1 MTLHST
7 LILLNE
13 QLSETK
19 QLAADAHIWANL
31 DWNSIKLPEEANSF
45 SKHHKDLVVQIA
57 FFQSFLEWEQFLE
70 ESFILYLLGHR
81 PPKGAPPKCFAKP
94 PDRATAE
101 KMVAEG
107 RRFAD
112 WTVASSVIERASRFF
127 DDGKPY
133 SDILKLKQTSLE
145 EIKTIR
151 NALAH
156 SSQNSKMKFRQLV
169 LRELGSPPGNMTVG
183 GFLDKT
189 IPPTSSKAK
198 GYKYPVSYFEFYVD
212 TFLWLAKEIIPV

>member
-1 MTLHST
+1 MTLHSA
-7 LILLNE
+7 LKLLNE
-13 QLSETK
+13 HLTETK

-31 DWNSIKLPEEANSF
+31 DWNSIKLPSEAKPF
-45 SKHHKDLVVQIA
+45 SKQHKDLVVQIA

-70 ESFILYLLGHR
+70 ESFILYLLGHH
-81 PPKGAPPKCFAKP
+81 PPKGIPPKCYANP

-107 RRFAD
+107 RRFPD
-112 WTVASSVIERASRFF
+112 WTVASLVIDRASRFF
-127 DDGKPY
+127 GDGKPY
-133 SDILKLKQTSLE
+133 SDILKLRQTTLE

-156 SSQNSKMKFRQLV
+156 SSQNSKMKFRKLV
-169 LRELGSPPGNMTVG
+169 LNELGNFPNNMTIG
-183 GFLDKT
+183 RFLDMT
-189 IPPTSSKAK
+189 IPSSSSKAK
-198 GYKYPVSYFEFYVD
+198 NYKHPVSYFEFYVD